1 MSDVTPGGEPTPQQP
16 PQPSGYGQAPYGQP
30 PVQPILESEARMYA
44 MLIHLV
50 AGIAAVLSA
59 GFLGFVAPLVIWLM
73 FRQRSALIDFH
84 GKQQLNLQITVLLGG
99 LAAMLL
105 GLALFGVG
113 IFVTL
118 PLYFAYWVYSIVISF
133 VACTKANGGEYYPIR
148 FAVPFLK

>member
-1 MSDVTPGGEPTPQQP
+1 MSDNSV
-16 PQPSGYGQAPYGQP
+16 PSYGQP
-30 PVQPILESEARMYA
+30 AVEPMLESEARQYSL
-44 MLIHLV
+44 LIHL
-50 AGIAAVLSA
+50 IAAIAVVLSA

-73 FRQRSALIDFH
+73 FRQRSALVDFH

-99 LAAMLL
+99 LAAMLV

-133 VACTKANGGEYYPIR
+133 IAASKANSGLYYPIR
-148 FAVPFLK
+148 FAIPFLK